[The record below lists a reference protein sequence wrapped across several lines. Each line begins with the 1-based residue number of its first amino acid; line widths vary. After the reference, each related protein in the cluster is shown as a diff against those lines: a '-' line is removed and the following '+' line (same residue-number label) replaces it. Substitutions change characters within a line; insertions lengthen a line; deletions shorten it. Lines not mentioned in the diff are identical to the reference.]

1 MSSFWLTKK
10 MLLEAL
16 KMSEGA
22 SQNTMICFHGK
33 SEGRGDAEQTVIE
46 INVCGKKKTIRENF
60 KKLLLANPDV

>member
-22 SQNTMICFHGK
+22 SQNTLICFHGK

-46 INVCGKKKTIRENF
+46 INVC
-60 KKLLLANPDV
+60 